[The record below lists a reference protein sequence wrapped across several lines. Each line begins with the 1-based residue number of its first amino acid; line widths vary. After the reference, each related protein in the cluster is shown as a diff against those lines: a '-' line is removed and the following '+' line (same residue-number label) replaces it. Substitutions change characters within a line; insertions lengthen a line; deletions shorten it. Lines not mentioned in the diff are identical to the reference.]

1 MRRLLKG
8 ILLLVLTSALIGSPV
23 FAWIVYQNGIANVS
37 FTIARPA
44 TSWELMEIEFGS
56 INAGAIIESSQ
67 NTNLTIAN
75 AEALNMSFAVIGL
88 TEEETQALQSLI
100 ISIGEDS
107 TGDAEI
113 DIPWSTIVVLPTPL
127 PGPSVQLGEGVYNVV
142 IVVEG
147 VVGYPEA
154 DTPVSFTVE
163 GTCDATPITLP

>member
-1 MRRLLKG
+1 M
-8 ILLLVLTSALIGSPV
+8 
-23 FAWIVYQNGIANVS
+23 
-37 FTIARPA
+37 
-44 TSWELMEIEFGS
+44 
-56 INAGAIIESSQ
+56 
-67 NTNLTIAN
+67 
-75 AEALNMSFAVIGL
+75 IGL